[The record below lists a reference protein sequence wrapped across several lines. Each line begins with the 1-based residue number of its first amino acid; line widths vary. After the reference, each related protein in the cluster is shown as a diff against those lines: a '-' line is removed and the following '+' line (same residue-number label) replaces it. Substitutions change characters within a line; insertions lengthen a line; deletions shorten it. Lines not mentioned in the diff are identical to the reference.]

1 MPLIP
6 RITRFVV
13 GSAALCAI
21 TLNAQTSTAV
31 PDTTPKKGQLP
42 PATVDT
48 SKKKQTLFTVKD
60 AFLAVGVA
68 GGVLALYPVD
78 KSLAVRMQN
87 ENTAPGGKTLNN
99 WANGFDYLALPGVYV
114 IAPAFYLAGRFTHN
128 DKIKDLGWHTTEAA
142 IAGAVVTEILKGFV
156 GRARPY
162 VSADTNPH
170 TFKFL
175 SGFGNDQRAS
185 FPSGHATIAF
195 AAAAAASSE
204 VGREYPKLKWIVGPI
219 LYTSAALVGVA
230 RMYQSQHWASDVVM
244 GAGIGTFSGLKI
256 VRYAHAHPDNWIDKI
271 MIHTR
276 VTPTPGGGMLNWSAQ
291 F

>member
-1 MPLIP
+1 
-6 RITRFVV
+6 
-13 GSAALCAI
+13 
-21 TLNAQTSTAV
+21 
-31 PDTTPKKGQLP
+31 
-42 PATVDT
+42 
-48 SKKKQTLFTVKD
+48 
-60 AFLAVGVA
+60 
-68 GGVLALYPVD
+68 
-78 KSLAVRMQN
+78 
-87 ENTAPGGKTLNN
+87 
-99 WANGFDYLALPGVYV
+99 
-114 IAPAFYLAGRFTHN
+114 
-128 DKIKDLGWHTTEAA
+128 
-142 IAGAVVTEILKGFV
+142 VVTEILKGFV